1 MTLKF
6 SYNDHLG
13 EDHLVGVGL
22 LLLQLHPLFLP
33 ELQLLQQLHPLAA
46 AQLVLSGQH
55 LQQLLLLGPQL

>member
-13 EDHLVGVGL
+13 EDHLVGL
-22 LLLQLHPLFLP
+22 LLLQLHPLLLP

-55 LQQLLLLGPQL
+55 L